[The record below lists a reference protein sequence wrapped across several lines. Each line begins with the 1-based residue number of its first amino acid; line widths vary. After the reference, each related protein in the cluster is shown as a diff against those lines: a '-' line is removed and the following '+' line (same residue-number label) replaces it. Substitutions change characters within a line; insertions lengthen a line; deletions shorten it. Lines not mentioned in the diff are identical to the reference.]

1 MGRDNP
7 RGNGGPQTQIGVG
20 SHWGT
25 FSRTQ
30 KPGHAHR
37 QALGVLIKK
46 MSVPHFQLYFFSPK
60 PRFCFCELLW
70 FWKWR
75 RFLNFYPMKTISSR
89 KSEVESQV
97 GHSQIRNELIET
109 SPTSHRN
116 LCFRVANSEI
126 QLRAQNSLSGSAARQ
141 RGEERQ
147 GTEGESRTREG
158 AGREGKRE
166 TEAREKIGSSNPHE
180 FHRTSLVKNL
190 LKYF

>member
-1 MGRDNP
+1 MLHSAAAP
-7 RGNGGPQTQIGVG
+7 HGVIQRRASQG
-20 SHWGT
+20 LLRRAADPDRSWVALGT

-60 PRFCFCELLW
+60 PRFYFCELLW

-89 KSEVESQV
+89 KSEVKSQV
-97 GHSQIRNELIET
+97 GYSQIRNELTET

-126 QLRAQNSLSGSAARQ
+126 QLRAQNSLSGSAAR
-141 RGEERQ
+141 
-147 GTEGESRTREG
+147 
-158 AGREGKRE
+158 
-166 TEAREKIGSSNPHE
+166 P
-180 FHRTSLVKNL
+180 
-190 LKYF
+190 

>member
-1 MGRDNP
+1 MFRWDVEEVRRCMQNHGRAADP
-7 RGNGGPQTQIGVG
+7 DRSWVAL
-20 SHWGT
+20 GT

-60 PRFCFCELLW
+60 PRFYFCELLW

-97 GHSQIRNELIET
+97 GYSQIRNELIET

-141 RGEERQ
+141 R
-147 GTEGESRTREG
+147 
-158 AGREGKRE
+158 
-166 TEAREKIGSSNPHE
+166 
-180 FHRTSLVKNL
+180 F
-190 LKYF
+190 